1 MYTNILLTSAQVE
14 RVQSFQPSPYSF
26 NYEAE
31 ASGGSSSRKES
42 ADANGAVTGSY
53 EVRNEDGS
61 VRVVEYIAD
70 KDGFRANVK
79 TNEVGTKSDNPA
91 DVIVKSDA
99 PAFSS
104 LPLQQ
109 QRPVHMA
116 SQFPAP
122 TYTSKTN
129 MVTQQKVD
137 AWSR

>member
-1 MYTNILLTSAQVE
+1 MQVE
-14 RVQSFQPSPYSF
+14 RVQSVQPSPYAF
-26 NYEAE
+26 NYQAE
-31 ASGGSSSRKES
+31 ASGGSSSRRES
-42 ADANGAVTGSY
+42 ADATGAVTGSY

-61 VRVVEYIAD
+61 VRIVEYIAD

-99 PAFSS
+99 PAASS

-109 QRPVHMA
+109 RPVPVTA
-116 SQFPAP
+116 QFPAR
-122 TYTSKTN
+122 TYTGKTS
-129 MVTQQKVD
+129 MVSQQKVD